1 MRWWNGSAVRCRL
14 LVLVVVVGVV
24 VLVGRAAHHQAAHL
38 ADHLADHLAAHHQLS
53 WLIEVGRSAAWII
66 SLILSDFFISQVI
79 SLVAT
84 ASQQSL

>member
-14 LVLVVVVGVV
+14 LVLVVVGVV
-24 VLVGRAAHHQAAHL
+24 VLVGRAARHQAAHL
-38 ADHLADHLAAHHQLS
+38 VDHLADHQAAHHQLS